1 MMSEKFKDASHY
13 ALAQMQAR
21 GQNMNRT
28 ERDGVAITY
37 DNRGQKYFCSICG
50 WTANRLEC
58 RAKGWGKAQRLRK
71 LVREH
76 IESEHN

>member
-37 DNRGQKYFCSICG
+37 DN
-50 WTANRLEC
+50 
-58 RAKGWGKAQRLRK
+58 
-71 LVREH
+71 V
-76 IESEHN
+76 